1 MHYTASVGN
10 LELIKLLYK
19 KGLSIFA
26 CTYDYQVPIHF
37 AARGNNPHVIQ
48 WFIDTE
54 PSLID
59 SRADYNMTPL
69 IVAAG
74 YNSLESMICLIKNG
88 ANYKHKNNG
97 YLRAIDIL
105 CDENPTYYE
114 EYFKE
119 CEPLDSDS
127 LIACLEKLIATPEYK
142 NSKNISI

>member
-1 MHYTASVGN
+1 M
-10 LELIKLLYK
+10 YK

-26 CTYDYQVPIHF
+26 CTDDYQVPIHF
-37 AARGNNPHVIQ
+37 AARGNNSRVIQ
-48 WFIDTE
+48 WLIDTE

-69 IVAAG
+69 LVAAE

-97 YLRAIDIL
+97 SLRIIDIL

-114 EYFKE
+114 EYFKGY
-119 CEPLDSDS
+119 EPLDSDR
-127 LIACLEKLIATPEYK
+127 LIACLEKIIATPEYK
-142 NSKNISI
+142 KSKNI